1 MSDRNLKESSRVDA
15 FLKELTPEGLEQE
28 LRRYQEIFHGCID
41 IKDLLHIK
49 EIQAIAMMA
58 GDINSLPGS
67 TTNQSGKMKNDMED
81 SSIKD
86 KLDCILDAITN
97 LTETLVMLS

>member
-1 MSDRNLKESSRVDA
+1 MSDRNLKKSSRVDA
-15 FLKELTPEGLEQE
+15 FLKELSPEGLEQE
-28 LRRYQEIFHGCID
+28 LRRYQKVFHGCID

-49 EIQAIAMMA
+49 EIQAIALIA
-58 GDINSLPGS
+58 GDINSLHGS

-86 KLDCILDAITN
+86 KLDCILDAITD
-97 LTETLVMLS
+97 LTETLVMIS

>member
-15 FLKELTPEGLEQE
+15 FLKELTPEGLDQE
-28 LRRYQEIFHGCID
+28 LRRYQEVFHGCID
-41 IKDLLHIK
+41 MKDLLLIK
-49 EIQAIAMMA
+49 EIQAIAMIA

-86 KLDCILDAITN
+86 KLDCILDAITD
-97 LTETLVMLS
+97 LTETLVMIS

>member
-28 LRRYQEIFHGCID
+28 LRRYQEVFHGCID

-49 EIQAIAMMA
+49 EIQAIAMIA
-58 GDINSLPGS
+58 GDINSLPEG
-67 TTNQSGKMKNDMED
+67 TVNHAGKIRNGMED

-97 LTETLVMLS
+97 LTGTLVMLS

>member
-1 MSDRNLKESSRVDA
+1 MSDRNLKESARVDA
-15 FLKELTPEGLEQE
+15 FLKELTPEGLDQE
-28 LRRYQEIFHGCID
+28 LRRYHEVFHGCID

>member
-15 FLKELTPEGLEQE
+15 FLKELTPEVLEQE
-28 LRRYQEIFHGCID
+28 VFHGCID
-41 IKDLLHIK
+41 IKDHLHIK
-49 EIQAIAMMA
+49 EIQAIAMIA
-58 GDINSLPGS
+58 GDINSLPEG
-67 TTNQSGKMKNDMED
+67 TVNHAGKIRNGMED